1 MTRVGRR
8 KLYLVHRM
16 QERHGGVDSEVEHSG
31 SHSAAAAHI
40 LIFLFLGILGLKK
53 KLNGLIEI

>member
-1 MTRVGRR
+1 MDRGAWWAM
-8 KLYLVHRM
+8 VHRI
-16 QERHGGVDSEVEHSG
+16 QKVEHSG

-53 KLNGLIEI
+53 KIKWLN